1 MNLRMKD
8 PTVTARSPLSLR
20 LEAIW
25 NIDPSAEAIEFK
37 GYSYT
42 WGQLRTLALSVDAA
56 LTAAGIGQGA
66 PVGMLFRNR
75 PGIAASVIGLL
86 ISGRSIVSI
95 NPFYAD
101 DTLADEIRTLKLAAL
116 IGDEADWKRNDVAA
130 AAAESGALGLSIHPA
145 GNTLT
150 TIAETTGRTNRSYR
164 EMPSG
169 IALEILTSG
178 TTGRPKRLQAK
189 YSALADAILSSVRDD
204 GPEGAPK
211 LRRGNTIVPA
221 PLVHVSGVFSV
232 LLSFCEGRSIV
243 LLEKFDVAEWADA
256 IFRHKIKF
264 ASVPPTAMRMIL
276 DANVPRQKLA
286 SLIAV
291 RSGTAPL
298 TAETQRRFE
307 ETYGVPVLIQY
318 SATEWLGGIAGWTI
332 EEHRKHMP
340 AKLGSVGRA
349 QPGTLLRVIDP
360 GSGEEVPRGETG
372 ILEVLPQ
379 KRLGPEATWN
389 RTTDLASM
397 DTDGFLY
404 IIGRADDVIIRGGF
418 KISMPAVAEVVNQ
431 HPAVKDASVLGMPD
445 SRLGEV
451 PVCAVE
457 LRPGAAVPTEAD
469 LEAFC
474 RSQLLPYQVPVKFRI
489 VDALPRTV
497 SMKVDRPAVRAL
509 FSA

>member
-1 MNLRMKD
+1 MNQDSKEQAALE
-8 PTVTARSPLSLR
+8 RSPLSLR

-25 NIDPSAEAIEFK
+25 DIDSAAEAIEFK
-37 GYSYT
+37 GKRYT
-42 WGQLRTLALSVDAA
+42 WGQLRSLALEVNSLLD
-56 LTAAGIGQGA
+56 AAGIGQGA
-66 PVGMLFRNR
+66 PIGILFRNR
-75 PGIAASVIGLL
+75 PAIAATVMGLL
-86 ISGRSIVSI
+86 VTGRSIVSI
-95 NPFYAD
+95 NPFYSD
-101 DTLADEIRTLKLAAL
+101 ETLTEEIRTLKLAAL
-116 IGDEADWKRNDVAA
+116 IGDESDWRRNGVIAA
-130 AAAESGALGLSIHPA
+130 ASDSGALGLALHPGSNDVTA
-145 GNTLT
+145 
-150 TIAETTGRTNRSYR
+150 IAETTSKANRNYR
-164 EMPSG
+164 QMPPG

-178 TTGRPKRLQAK
+178 TTGKPKRLQAK

-204 GPEGAPK
+204 GPEGKPK
-211 LRRGNTIVPA
+211 LRSGNTIVPA

-256 IFRHKIKF
+256 VFRHKIRF

-276 DANVPRQKLA
+276 HANVPKEKIA

-298 TAETQRRFE
+298 SAETQKQFE
-307 ETYGVPVLIQY
+307 QTYGVPVLIQY

-332 EEHRKHMP
+332 EEHRQYMP

-349 QPGTLLRVIDP
+349 QPGTKLRVINPDT
-360 GSGEEVPRGETG
+360 GEEVPRGENG

-379 KRLGPEATWN
+379 KRMGPEAAWN

-397 DTDGFLY
+397 DEDDFLY
-404 IIGRADDVIIRGGF
+404 IVGRADDVIIRGGF
-418 KISMPAVAEVVNQ
+418 KVSMPSVAEVVNK
-431 HPAVKDASVLGMPD
+431 HPAVKDSSVLGMPD
-445 SRLGEV
+445 ARLGEV

-457 LRPGAAVPTEAD
+457 LRPGATAPSEAE

-474 RSQLLPYQVPVKFRI
+474 REHLLPYQVPVKFRV

-497 SMKVDRPAVRAL
+497 SMKVDRPATRAL
-509 FSA
+509 FA